1 MILLLLVEGMD
12 NNDNAVG
19 SVLMC
24 IFSYKKSQE
33 RIFFNG
39 KWAQRVHDV
48 GACARGEK
56 RIIFLAG
63 TLFKLWFLRVLTLF
77 TPQIYDG
84 WSGVRGT
91 VVPIW
96 VKKVFQNN
104 SL

>member
-56 RIIFLAG
+56 RIIFFWRNALQIVVFMSL
-63 TLFKLWFLRVLTLF
+63 TPYSLRKYMTGG
-77 TPQIYDG
+77 PA
-84 WSGVRGT
+84 
-91 VVPIW
+91 
-96 VKKVFQNN
+96 
-104 SL
+104 